1 MRKQE
6 KQIRTNKRAIIALLS
21 FVLLVPS
28 LACGAVGQERIPT
41 PTITMTASPV
51 QTPAPSPSQ
60 ERMIDSFRAG
70 DGNEKGY
77 SSTYFGFGFH
87 IPSGWM
93 VQTQDQL
100 DQLNGIQ
107 ASRNDPEPYRQEII
121 ESLKSGA
128 ALFDYYAYRDEEGEF
143 VFVFA
148 LDYSNSPEEPVMEV
162 SVLEKY
168 IDMLIDFDNDG
179 KEDVE
184 NIRLDVIDM
193 LGVEHPVYRCNEV
206 PGGGNSEFALLAL
219 KQGTSVA
226 LIEISGPNENR
237 INSILDTFYQVP

>member
-1 MRKQE
+1 M
-6 KQIRTNKRAIIALLS
+6 IVLLS
-21 FVLLVPS
+21 FALLVPL
-28 LACGAVGQERIPT
+28 LACGAVRQERVPT
-41 PTITMTASPV
+41 LTTTASPV
-51 QTPAPSPSQ
+51 QPPTPSPSQ
-60 ERMIDSFRAG
+60 ERTIDSFRAG
-70 DGNEKGY
+70 DGDDKGY

-93 VQTQDQL
+93 LQTQDQL

-107 ASRNDPEPYRQEII
+107 ASRSDPVTYRRETI
-121 ESLKSGA
+121 ELLKSGA

-148 LDYSNSPEEPVMEV
+148 LDYSNSSEEPVMEV
-162 SVLEKY
+162 SVLDKY
-168 IDMLIDFDNDG
+168 INMLLDFNNDG

-184 NIRLDVIDM
+184 NIRLDVVDL
-193 LGVEHPVYRCNEV
+193 LGVEHPVYRCNAV
-206 PGGGNSEFALLAL
+206 PDGGNSEYAMLAL

-237 INSILDTFYQVP
+237 INSILDTFYLVP